1 MHAEDSKMHAGDA
14 NALHTKMHAGDANA
28 LYTKMHAGDENAL
41 YTKMHAGDANALCM
55 SEIPRCIPVTLSCIL
70 KIPRYF
76 HNYQN
81 AYWRYQG
88 MLDVPRDAC

>member
-1 MHAEDSKMHAGDA
+1 MCAKESEMQSLCTKKYVED
-14 NALHTKMHAGDANA
+14 TKMHAGDA
-28 LYTKMHAGDENAL
+28 DAL

-70 KIPRYF
+70 KIPKYLLI
-76 HNYQN
+76 YQN
-81 AYWRYQG
+81 AYRIYQS